1 MDYKLDVL
9 NFVEKY
15 VNNHNERHH
24 DNQVVYDAPVYEEY
38 NGMVFIYF
46 TTQTRECIENKWFW
60 KKYHQLVVGCLGIEI
75 YYEDSNMIDVDKNYP
90 LSDVRLKFKNRCK
103 YFLKNLE

>member
-1 MDYKLDVL
+1 MDYKSDVL
-9 NFVEKY
+9 NFVERY
-15 VNNHNERHH
+15 VNNRNERYN
-24 DNQVVYDAPVYEEY
+24 DTQVVYDAPVYEEY

-46 TTQTRECIENKWFW
+46 TTQSRDDIENKWFW
-60 KKYHQLVVGCLGIEI
+60 KKYHQLVIGCLFIEI

-103 YFLKNLE
+103 HFLKKLE